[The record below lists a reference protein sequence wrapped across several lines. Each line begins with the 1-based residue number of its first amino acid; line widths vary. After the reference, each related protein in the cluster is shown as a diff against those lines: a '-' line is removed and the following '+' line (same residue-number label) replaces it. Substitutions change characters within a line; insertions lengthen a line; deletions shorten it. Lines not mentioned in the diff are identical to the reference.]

1 MNNTNEQNTKT
12 QNVNAST
19 IATQALEDFSIVR
32 TGSEHTA
39 APGTVVN
46 QTLTLYNKSQYEI
59 DGVHIQDTISQ
70 GATFQAKSVYIGGR
84 SFPDINPLNGF
95 DLNEIIASGNSETIT
110 YKIVMDDPMPDT
122 ARKVNLQSNVQF
134 NVGKQSHTQ
143 QSNVYVVDF
152 THGEIEI
159 EKTSDKSAVIKGQTL
174 LFQNVV
180 KNIGTLE
187 DTNVFFIDTIPQG
200 MTFVEKSV
208 KIDDVLYEDYNP
220 SNGFSLG
227 NISGKSQKTVT
238 FEVTID

>member
-1 MNNTNEQNTKT
+1 MDKTNRQNTNIQNI
-12 QNVNAST
+12 NVANV
-19 IATQALEDFSIVR
+19 ATQALEDFSIVR

-59 DGVHIQDTISQ
+59 DSVHVQDTISQ
-70 GATFQAKSVYIGGR
+70 GATFQARSVSVGGR
-84 SFPDINPLNGF
+84 SFPDIDPTNGF

-110 YKIVMDDPMPDT
+110 YKIVMDDPMPD
-122 ARKVNLQSNVQF
+122 AVRKVNLQSTVQF

-180 KNIGTLE
+180 KNTGTLE
-187 DTNVFFIDTIPQG
+187 DDDVFFIDTIPQG

-208 KIDDVLYEDYNP
+208 KIDDVSYPDYNP
-220 SNGFSLG
+220 VDGFSLG
-227 NISGKSQKTVT
+227 NILGKSQKTVT
-238 FEVTID
+238 FDVTID